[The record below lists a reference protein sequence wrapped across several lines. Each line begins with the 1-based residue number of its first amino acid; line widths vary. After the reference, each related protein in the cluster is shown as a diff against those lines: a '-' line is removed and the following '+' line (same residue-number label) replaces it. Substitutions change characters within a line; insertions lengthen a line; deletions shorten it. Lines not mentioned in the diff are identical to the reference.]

1 MHRRPPI
8 STLTDTLFPYTTL
21 FRSDAAAGLDQMV
34 PAIDVGFGFHQPI
47 LLAHVAGLAEPPRR
61 GNRLFPFNRPSA
73 APKSRV
79 MSRPRGARPSRWT
92 LAASPPPFPS
102 FPCPCPPTAP
112 PRISVLPLH
121 PSVLPLYPYLALTR
135 P

>member
-79 MSRPRGARPSRWT
+79 MRSDEHTSELQSLMRNSYAVFWLKKKKKIQQSKMSEP
-92 LAASPPPFPS
+92 
-102 FPCPCPPTAP
+102 
-112 PRISVLPLH
+112 ISMNG
-121 PSVLPLYPYLALTR
+121 R
-135 P
+135 